1 MRKPIIWT
9 TAVAGAVVLIGAGA
23 AVAVAATSTP
33 TAVPSAASSTT
44 SSDDGSGP
52 DATPGP
58 STAFASDIEGAI
70 AAALAE
76 AGPGTV
82 VDADID
88 DDLSHAYEIDIRLDD
103 GGFVEVKL
111 DRDLN
116 IVRVSNDD
124 SDSERDDDGR
134 DGSRDDSSPDGDA
147 VTDVSAF
154 DEASAAA
161 LAHVGAGTVVSVEYS
176 DDVDHLYEVEIDF
189 GNGEDVDV
197 ELDAQFAV
205 VEVD

>member
-1 MRKPIIWT
+1 MRKPIIWI
-9 TAVAGAVVLIGAGA
+9 TAVAGAVVLIGGGA

-58 STAFASDIEGAI
+58 SRAFASDIEGAI